1 MLWLVLFPMGDMLAF
16 KKHLIHVFY
25 SQPIKHFCLY
35 SDQTIYKNIV
45 FGLVGFQSLSSPNQN
60 QNFACAK

>member
-1 MLWLVLFPMGDMLAF
+1 MLWLVLFPMGDMLALE
-16 KKHLIHVFY
+16 KHLIHVFY
-25 SQPIKHFCLY
+25 SHFCLC
-35 SDQTIYKNIV
+35 SDQTIEKNIV